1 MSFNDD
7 WGGSG
12 QHSTW
17 NTPAN
22 TTTSLTP
29 NTTTTSTTAA
39 LTPNENESFIECHSL
54 VTKNIQQLASLY
66 DEIKGNLQLLGKRND
81 NKNFRDSVNE
91 KIGVAQK
98 LLKDTQA
105 QLKRLDS
112 IATNSQRQKEKK
124 QKVIKLKQDIDSKL
138 EGPFQQLI
146 LQARRLMDEI
156 AIPVASIYNN
166 NSPSDERNPL
176 LNEGYQQYFKVADE
190 TAFQDGLIHEREREI
205 AGIQRQVVEVNEIF
219 RDLGR
224 MIAEQSPQI
233 ERIEGHIS
241 DVVGN
246 VKIADSEV
254 TEANE
259 LHKKSRNKL
268 CFIALG
274 LVVVVAIIV
283 IIVVVVLKARGTI

>member
-1 MSFNDD
+1 
-7 WGGSG
+7 
-12 QHSTW
+12 
-17 NTPAN
+17 
-22 TTTSLTP
+22 
-29 NTTTTSTTAA
+29 
-39 LTPNENESFIECHSL
+39 
-54 VTKNIQQLASLY
+54 
-66 DEIKGNLQLLGKRND
+66 
-81 NKNFRDSVNE
+81 
-91 KIGVAQK
+91 
-98 LLKDTQA
+98 
-105 QLKRLDS
+105 
-112 IATNSQRQKEKK
+112 
-124 QKVIKLKQDIDSKL
+124 VIKLKQDIDSKL
-138 EGPFQQLI
+138 EGPLQHLI
-146 LQARRLMDEI
+146 LQARKLMDEI
-156 AIPVASIYNN
+156 PVPLPSVYNN
-166 NSPSDERNPL
+166 DSPSDERNPL
-176 LNEGYQQYFKVADE
+176 LNEGYQQYYKIADD
-190 TAFQDGLIHEREREI
+190 TAFQDALIHEREREI

-274 LVVVVAIIV
+274 LVVVVVIIV